1 MSARQHAV
9 TALVQNEA
17 GTINRLVSTFR
28 RRGFSLDSFN
38 AGDCEQPGYS
48 RMTLLLNA
56 DDAQLAFVLKQLGRL
71 VDVVEVD
78 DLATDDR
85 IMREVALVS
94 FDPERNDLGSLN
106 RLAREYD
113 AKVEFDD
120 AHCFVVSY
128 TGPVR
133 LVEEFLGRLAEFE
146 IKEIVRSGPCAL
158 RVRPVDAGGGGVS

>member
-1 MSARQHAV
+1 MSEIRQHAV
-9 TALVQNEA
+9 TMLVQNEA

-48 RMTLLLNA
+48 RLTLLLNA
-56 DDAQLAFVLKQLGRL
+56 DTKQLTFVLKQLERL
-71 VDVVEVD
+71 VDVVEVE
-78 DLATDDR
+78 DLASDDR

-94 FDPERNDLGSLN
+94 FDPASVDRKKV
-106 RLAREYD
+106 LAVASEYE
-113 AKVEFDD
+113 AKVEYDEP
-120 AHCFVVSY
+120 HCFVLQY

-133 LVEEFLGRLAEFE
+133 LVEGYLAALQAFP

-158 RVRPVDAGGGGVS
+158 KVRG

>member
-48 RMTLLLNA
+48 RLTLLLNA
-56 DDAQLAFVLKQLGRL
+56 DDAQLAFVLKQLERL

-78 DLATDDR
+78 DIATDDR

-94 FDPERNDLGSLN
+94 FSPGENDLAALN
-106 RLAREYD
+106 RLAREYG
-113 AKVEFDD
+113 AKVEYDETE
-120 AHCFVVSY
+120 CFVLSY

-133 LVEEFLGRLAEFE
+133 LVEEFLERLEGFQ

-158 RVRPVDAGGGGVS
+158 RVRPTAEGVA